1 MCIEYTNH
9 WNTEKDKVDKIMETI
24 AFTGQ
29 PRTDM
34 GKRSTKALRKEGH
47 IPCVAYGSEDLV
59 HFSVNPID
67 VKDLIY
73 TPDFK
78 IAEVSVD
85 GKSFRAIVKDI
96 QFHPVT
102 DEILHLD
109 FLQLEEG
116 RAVKVEVPIRFK
128 GTSPGVKGGG
138 KLIQRLRRIK
148 IKTKPEHLVTE
159 MRVDISKLELNQSI
173 RVRDVDQK
181 LETIE
186 ILNSP
191 GVPIAS
197 VETPR
202 ALRSAA
208 SAAAKAGTAAPA
220 EEEAEEATEE

>member
-1 MCIEYTNH
+1 M
-9 WNTEKDKVDKIMETI
+9 
-24 AFTGQ
+24 
-29 PRTDM
+29 
-34 GKRSTKALRKEGH
+34 
-47 IPCVAYGSEDLV
+47 
-59 HFSVNPID
+59 D

-78 IAEVSVD
+78 VAEIEID

-102 DEILHLD
+102 DAIMHLD

-128 GTSPGVKGGG
+128 GVSPGVKGGG
-138 KLIQRLRRIK
+138 KLIQRLRRLK
-148 IKTKPEHLVTE
+148 IKTKPENLVTE
-159 MRVDISKLELNQSI
+159 MRVDISKLELNESI

-208 SAAAKAGTAAPA
+208 TAAAKAGDDV
-220 EEEAEEATEE
+220 EGAEEATEEEATEE

>member
-1 MCIEYTNH
+1 
-9 WNTEKDKVDKIMETI
+9 METI
-24 AFTGQ
+24 AITGA
-29 PRTDM
+29 PRTDL
-34 GKRSTKALRKEGH
+34 GKRSTKALRREGH
-47 IPCVAYGSEDLV
+47 IPCVAYGSEDLI
-59 HFSVNPID
+59 HFSVTPTD

-78 IAEVSVD
+78 IAEITVD
-85 GKSFRAIVKDI
+85 GNSFRAIVKDI

-102 DEILHLD
+102 DEIMHLD
-109 FLQLEEG
+109 FLRLEEG

-128 GTSPGVKGGG
+128 GVSPGVKSGG
-138 KLIQRLRRIK
+138 KLIQRLRRLK
-148 IKTKPEHLVTE
+148 IKTKPEHLVGE
-159 MRVDISKLELNQSI
+159 MRVDISKMEINSSI

-208 SAAAKAGTAAPA
+208 TAAAKAGEAAPA
-220 EEEAEEATEE
+220 EGEEEAEDAAE

>member
-1 MCIEYTNH
+1 
-9 WNTEKDKVDKIMETI
+9 METI
-24 AFTGQ
+24 AFTGE
-29 PRTDM
+29 PRTDL
-34 GKRSTKALRKEGH
+34 GKRSTKMLRGKGH
-47 IPCVAYGSEDLV
+47 IPCVAYGSEDLI
-59 HFSVNPID
+59 HFSLNPTD

-78 IAEVSVD
+78 LAEITVD
-85 GKSFRAIVKDI
+85 GKSFKAIVKDI

-102 DEILHLD
+102 DEIMHLD

-148 IKTKPEHLVTE
+148 IKTLPENLVSE
-159 MRVDISKLELNQSI
+159 MNVDISKLELNHSI

-186 ILNSP
+186 IMNSP

-208 SAAAKAGTAAPA
+208 TAAAKEGEGAVA
-220 EEEAEEATEE
+220 EEEATEEEATEE

>member
-1 MCIEYTNH
+1 
-9 WNTEKDKVDKIMETI
+9 METI
-24 AFTGQ
+24 AFKGQ
-29 PRTDM
+29 PRTDL

-47 IPCVAYGSEDLV
+47 VPCVAYGSEDLI
-59 HFSVNPID
+59 HFAVNPMD

-78 IAEVSVD
+78 VAEIEID

-102 DEILHLD
+102 DAIMHLD

-128 GTSPGVKGGG
+128 GVSPGVKGGG
-138 KLIQRLRRIK
+138 KLIQRLRRLK
-148 IKTKPEHLVTE
+148 IKTKPENLVTE
-159 MRVDISKLELNQSI
+159 MRVDISKLELNESI

-208 SAAAKAGTAAPA
+208 TAAAKAGDGA
-220 EEEAEEATEE
+220 EGEEATEEEATEE